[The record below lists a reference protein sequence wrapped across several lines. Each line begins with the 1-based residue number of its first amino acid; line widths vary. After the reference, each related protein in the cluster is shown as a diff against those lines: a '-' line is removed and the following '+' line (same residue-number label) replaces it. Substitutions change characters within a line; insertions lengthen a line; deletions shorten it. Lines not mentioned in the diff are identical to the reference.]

1 LDTNLAN
8 TKTIYGEFFKLETMD
23 GFLLLMANRNW
34 KYKDPLLDHTLAEF
48 FTVAIVFS
56 SVTLLFLDHYP
67 KSFFKQAVYIAMW
80 VAIFTGIGYIFHLLG
95 SIVYYN
101 KWNVGWSAVHNTYQF
116 ILLRLHYKKPL
127 FAWIGAFIVLIAI
140 MTIFSIPLKN

>member
-23 GFLLLMANRNW
+23 GFLLLRANRNW

-48 FTVAIVFS
+48 FTV
-56 SVTLLFLDHYP
+56 TLLFLDHYP
-67 KSFFKQAVYIAMW
+67 KSFLKQAVYISMW
-80 VAIFTGIGYIFHLLG
+80 VAIFTGIEYIFHLLG

-127 FAWIGAFIVLIAI
+127 FAWSGAFIALIAI